1 MPTVEQSVEI
11 ALPPKDV
18 WEYIAVAEN
27 WPNWENSM
35 VECKQITD
43 GPMGVGSRW
52 HGVSRILGKR
62 LEWTSEFTE
71 YDPPR
76 SSKST
81 SVESPVSFSQ
91 TTTCEEV
98 GDGTRVTYRLD
109 SEKRPGRSIRQDG
122 RPDRHESI
130 FTDGSGKSRELGG
143 HPRARRMI

>member
-27 WPNWENSM
+27 WPKWENSM
-35 VECKQITD
+35 VECTQITE

-91 TTTCEEV
+91 TMTCEEV

-109 SEKRPGRSIRQDG
+109 SE
-122 RPDRHESI
+122 
-130 FTDGSGKSRELGG
+130 SGLGG
-143 HPRARRMI
+143 VFGKMADPIVTKAFSRTVRVSLENLADILVHAE